1 MTAVSQSMRDTLF
14 GDMSLDEWLAN
25 SKTTTSEPWV
35 SFRSARVFLK
45 EGLNAEAQQALL
57 QITAMPNL
65 EARMTLQAWS
75 ALRALGHLPPP
86 EVSSYLY
93 GVVVEVGMESGVDLL
108 AAYSDFTARYYNYS
122 GSGVAWERP
131 SPSLNP
137 HVKRVLDA
145 GRAILP
151 NIGVSEEPRRPAPDF
166 GTIRLNLLTPAGI
179 AFGEGPFEV
188 LAEDPMASP
197 LIDAATS
204 LMQQLT
210 ELTRR

>member
-1 MTAVSQSMRDTLF
+1 MRDTLF
-14 GDMSLDEWLAN
+14 GDMPLDEWLAN
-25 SKTTTSEPWV
+25 SNATTIEPWI
-35 SFRSARVFLK
+35 SFRSARDFLK
-45 EGLNAEAQQALL
+45 SGENAEAQQALL
-57 QITAMPNL
+57 RITALPNL
-65 EARMTLQAWS
+65 EARMTLQAWN
-75 ALRALGHLPPP
+75 ALRSLGHAPPP
-86 EVSSYLY
+86 EVASYLY
-93 GVVVEVGMESGVDLL
+93 GVVVEVGMESGLDLL
-108 AAYSDFTARYYNYS
+108 AAYSDFTARYWNYS

-151 NIGVSEEPRRPAPDF
+151 NIGVWESPRRPAPDF
-166 GTIRLNLLTPAGI
+166 GVIRLSMLTPAGI

-188 LAEDPMASP
+188 LAEDPMAGP